1 MKATLILLLIPI
13 LVLFAACGQAADE
26 PLGTETLAES
36 GTPTESGAP
45 ADNGAVAGTLPQ
57 EEIDAARQVVYDYW
71 EAFNAYDVDSVL
83 ATLEESY
90 RQIRADEVPGEIGQ
104 MQAAGVTLGVEEEAE
119 PVITPEGI
127 VVIQIKLIV
136 PILSDRHI
144 TYDLIKIDGEWK
156 ICDSEEL

>member
-26 PLGTETLAES
+26 PLASETPDES
-36 GTPTESGAP
+36 AAP
-45 ADNGAVAGTLPQ
+45 ADNGAVAGTLSQ

-71 EAFNAYDVDSVL
+71 EAFNAYDVDGVL
-83 ATLEESY
+83 ACLEESY
-90 RQIRADEVPGEIGQ
+90 CQIRADEVPGEIGQ
-104 MQAAGVTLGVEEEAE
+104 MEAAGVTLGLEEEAE

-144 TYDLIKIDGEWK
+144 TYDLVKIDGEWK